1 MKNIHYIYFLLII
14 QFIAIIVLAILLK
27 NKNPSSEVTE
37 KSLAW
42 NGKWFTLDQK
52 WLAEYKLK
60 TLHAHQKKMKDL
72 IFDMGMKLPKNPVF
86 VDSGAHIGDTGLFLQ
101 TKWNKNGRNDI
112 KVISIEPDES
122 KAEFIRKMAE
132 VEKVKIDV
140 VNSGLWDKTTRGD
153 IGKHNNYSAMWTVKE
168 NPAGSI
174 ELRTLDDIL
183 DGSRLDILQLDVEG
197 SEPQALRGAE
207 KTITKFH
214 PAIIIE
220 IEFNEAKK
228 KTSNEAISILK
239 SWGYKQSGERMEN
252 DLLFLHPG
260 K

>member
-1 MKNIHYIYFLLII
+1 
-14 QFIAIIVLAILLK
+14 
-27 NKNPSSEVTE
+27 
-37 KSLAW
+37 
-42 NGKWFTLDQK
+42 
-52 WLAEYKLK
+52 
-60 TLHAHQKKMKDL
+60 
-72 IFDMGMKLPKNPVF
+72 
-86 VDSGAHIGDTGLFLQ
+86 
-101 TKWNKNGRNDI
+101 
-112 KVISIEPDES
+112 
-122 KAEFIRKMAE
+122 
-132 VEKVKIDV
+132 
-140 VNSGLWDKTTRGD
+140 
-153 IGKHNNYSAMWTVKE
+153 MWTVEE

-220 IEFNEAKK
+220 IEFNEAKN

-239 SWGYKQSGERMEN
+239 SWGYRQSGERMDN
-252 DLLFLHPG
+252 DLLFLHIG